1 MRIKKTLLI
10 TLIVGLLCGLLAVPA
25 FAANLNAVP
34 SNQNLIV
41 NGQTVKNIPVYNID
55 GCNYFKLRD
64 ILYYTKHY
72 EMDYIPEANTIAI
85 YYVTQRTGVIDGVSK
100 EKATQ
105 TTYGVSSSQKVYVN
119 GWDLTSKF
127 HPVNINGNNYFQ
139 LRELGSRI
147 DFGVDYDAKTNTIT
161 VDDDH
166 IYWTIGIVPDN
177 KKQDGWHLTYETKSL
192 EERKADVRKQLTASN
207 TTNGTNNSN
216 LNNGTNNINNGA
228 NNNTG
233 ANNGANNNPQQKPVD
248 ATGVSLSE
256 YRVTLE
262 KGQSYQIKASV
273 QPENAT
279 NKALTYKSND
289 TSIAT
294 VSSSGLVQAKGAGNA
309 QITISSAN
317 GMQATFY
324 VSVNGFRYD
333 YAKEVYRLVNEERA
347 KRGIASIPYFEEA
360 QEVADIR
367 AKEAIQEQNGIPHAG
382 SPAQFGAENLYFGA
396 GSPESAMYG
405 WVYDDAES
413 NWGHRDNI
421 LSKSAKSIVVGCY
434 CYNGRYYWSQ
444 DFYFGWA
451 HDDNNIV
458 NSPATQAAVR
468 VFHKDVII
476 NQGDKFS
483 VTDIAEL
490 NYWRVTSSNSS
501 VVNVS
506 GSTGYAQKAGKATIS
521 LYNGTGS
528 TITTVDVTVLPS
540 NEKPVEPEKDN
551 PTIGNSGSSTGNGN
565 INSGG
570 SNSGTSDSGNNS
582 NSHLDMKSG
591 NNISFIKVQT
601 TDWGWIDANG
611 YARFKFKDEKDYPV
625 MIEKVLEWDK
635 TNHRLCGAIGTYDG
649 KIAIVPWSQE
659 GYIYSGTFY
668 GDWATEVQGAYE
680 NNNWNKRYQMSIY
693 ELDRPDGLYDIYIL
707 QWDYI

>member
-25 FAANLNAVP
+25 FAADLKAVP

-85 YYVTQRTGVIDGVSK
+85 YYVTQRTGAIDGVSK

-119 GWDLTSKF
+119 GGDYTSRL

-139 LRELGSRI
+139 LRELGGWI

-177 KKQDGWHLTYETKSL
+177 KKQDGWHRMYETKSL

-294 VSSSGLVQAKGAGNA
+294 VSSSGLVQAKGAGVT
-309 QITISSAN
+309 QIIVSTTN
-317 GMQATFY
+317 GNQVMFN
-324 VSVNGFRYD
+324 VNVNGFRYD

-458 NSPATQAAVR
+458 NSPATQAAAK

-501 VVNVS
+501 VVSVF

-540 NEKPVEPEKDN
+540 NEKPVELESGDS
-551 PTIGNSGSSTGNGN
+551 GNNNGSNISG
-565 INSGG
+565 GG
-570 SNSGTSDSGNNS
+570 SNSGNSGNNS

-591 NNISFIKVQT
+591 NNISSTKAQT

-611 YARFKFKDEKDYPV
+611 YARFKFKDEYDYPV

-635 TNHRLCGAIGTYDG
+635 TNHRLCGAIGDYDG
-649 KIAIVPWSQE
+649 EVAIVPWLQE
-659 GYIYSGTFY
+659 GYIDSVTFY
-668 GDWATEVQGAYE
+668 ADWVMELQKVSKSH
-680 NNNWNKRYQMSIY
+680 NWNSRYQMSIY
-693 ELDRPDGLYDIYIL
+693 DYVRPDGLYYTYIL
-707 QWDYI
+707 QWDYLR